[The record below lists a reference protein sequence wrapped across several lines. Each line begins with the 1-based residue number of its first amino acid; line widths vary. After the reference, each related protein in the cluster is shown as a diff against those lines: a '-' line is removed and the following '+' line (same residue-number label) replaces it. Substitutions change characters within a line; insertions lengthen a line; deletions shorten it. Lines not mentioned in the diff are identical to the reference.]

1 MSRKTWRTSAAEADR
16 SHKTFCKAL
25 TGELA
30 TAKKIIKEKKAVTIP
45 ADLYEGMTSLV
56 HMIVILGSGIK
67 ISPEIEKFAMALRE
81 KIGGVR

>member
-30 TAKKIIKEKKAVTIP
+30 TAKKIINAK
-45 ADLYEGMTSLV
+45 
-56 HMIVILGSGIK
+56 
-67 ISPEIEKFAMALRE
+67 ALRE
-81 KIGGVR
+81 KIGGVK